1 MKNGMPAA
9 AIACA
14 LIVFGAVTAN
24 AQVADTTKQGAAA
37 EATLMT
43 PEMIDAGRKI
53 FHGKGSCYACH
64 GDKLQGGPIAPAL
77 VGPKWRHIDGSFAA
91 IINRIDDGMPGTV
104 MVSHPGGITEA
115 QVFLVASYIYSV
127 SQGKAKP

>member
-1 MKNGMPAA
+1 MTAA

-14 LIVFGAVTAN
+14 LIVFGAATAN

-43 PEMIDAGRKI
+43 PAMIDAGRKI

-77 VGPKWRHIDGSFAA
+77 VGPKWRHIDGSFTA
-91 IINRIDDGMPGTV
+91 IIGRIDDGMPGTV
-104 MVSHPGGITEA
+104 MVGHPGGITEA
-115 QVFLVASYIYSV
+115 QVFLVASYVFSV